1 MERYPASGQ
10 RMYQLNICEAIG
22 DHDMCPGITMLKA
35 GEHELG
41 LVACDCPCHEKVET
55 KPS

>member
-1 MERYPASGQ
+1 
-10 RMYQLNICEAIG
+10 MYQLNICEAIG